1 VGTDREYEQFS
12 RWKGQDYFDQVF
24 WSTSSI
30 PCQNATSTKNFEL
43 LLNELNFKRDETNK
57 DYKNF
62 SFSFG
67 GINFIGLDFVSRKP
81 FMKFGKGVGADAVLN
96 EINKGWLEQKL
107 EEFKGG
113 PVIVFSHHPF
123 INDSIYAFDS
133 SEINRLK
140 EAIKGEKVLVN
151 FGGHI
156 HGFYDNPF
164 WPPPNVQWMDANK
177 EYGPIEGS
185 GVVTTESLIV
195 GSNRENEYLKRNN
208 KGLIRII
215 KVNAFNDI
223 NYKTIEGRYDPET
236 KKGIEFIALNPS
248 IDFEYSGER
257 IGCVV
262 LKAHAFTKRSYTF
275 SWDFDDGN
283 FGFGEWE
290 SHCYKK
296 VGKYNVTLTVKDN
309 LTGQEEKITKKIEVK
324 ETAIYP
330 KLIKIREEIKEKIEF
345 ISTTLERKVTEIGR
359 TMKDTILIQ
368 IRHSEPT
375 PIGLINVHFE
385 NAREDINLTDLKV
398 DFNSMNR
405 KSLLYMPH
413 WPDVIEKEK
422 VLFIPK

>member
-1 VGTDREYEQFS
+1 
-12 RWKGQDYFDQVF
+12 
-24 WSTSSI
+24 
-30 PCQNATSTKNFEL
+30 
-43 LLNELNFKRDETNK
+43 
-57 DYKNF
+57 
-62 SFSFG
+62 
-67 GINFIGLDFVSRKP
+67 
-81 FMKFGKGVGADAVLN
+81 MKFGKGVGADAVLN
-96 EINKGWLEQKL
+96 EINKGWLEKKL
-107 EEFKGG
+107 EEFKGE
-113 PVIVFSHHPF
+113 PTIIFSHHPF
-123 INDSIYAFDS
+123 INDSIYAFDP
-133 SEINRLK
+133 SEISRLK
-140 EAIKGEKVLVN
+140 ETIKDEKVLVN

-177 EYGPIEGS
+177 EYDLIEGS

-195 GSNRENEYLKRNN
+195 GSNREDEYLKRNN

-215 KVNAFNDI
+215 KINALNDI
-223 NYKTIEGRYDPET
+223 DYKTIEGRYDPET

-248 IDFEYSGER
+248 IDFEYSGEG
-257 IGCVV
+257 IGCIV

-275 SWDFDDGN
+275 SWNFDDGN

-296 VGKYNVTLTVKDN
+296 AGKYNVTLTAKDN

-359 TMKDTILIQ
+359 TMRDTILIQ
-368 IRHSEPT
+368 IRHSAPT
-375 PIGLINVHFE
+375 PVGLINVHFE
-385 NAREDINLTDLKV
+385 NAREDIDLTDLKV
-398 DFNSMNR
+398 DFNSINR
-405 KSLLYMPH
+405 KSLLYMHH
-413 WPDVIEKEK
+413 WPDVVEKEK